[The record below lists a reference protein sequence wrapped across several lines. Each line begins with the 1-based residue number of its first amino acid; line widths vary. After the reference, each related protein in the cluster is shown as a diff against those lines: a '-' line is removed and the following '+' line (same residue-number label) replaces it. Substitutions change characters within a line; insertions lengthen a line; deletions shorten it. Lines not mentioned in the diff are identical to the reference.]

1 MYRSLATFLVALT
14 VVISVGVSHLF
25 ADERSEALDREATN
39 LYQQVFSPF
48 CPGRSLNDCPSS
60 KAGELK
66 DEMRA
71 ELEAGKSPEMILN
84 EVFQKYG
91 DQYRAVPQFS
101 GVGVLVW
108 LVPIGFVA
116 IGLAVA
122 VGVSISRKKT
132 APAATPPQKPALSA
146 DDERRIQEEL
156 SKLD

>member
-1 MYRSLATFLVALT
+1 MYRSVTNLLLALAATILIGAVP
-14 VVISVGVSHLF
+14 VH
-25 ADERSEALDREATN
+25 ADERSEALDRQATTI
-39 LYQQVFSPF
+39 YQQVFSPF

-71 ELEAGKSPEMILN
+71 ELEAGKSPEVILN

-132 APAATPPQKPALSA
+132 ASALVPSSKPALSA
-146 DDERRIQEEL
+146 DQERRIQEEL

>member
-1 MYRSLATFLVALT
+1 MYRSVITFLVAL
-14 VVISVGVSHLF
+14 VAAISVGAPQLL

-71 ELEAGKSPEMILN
+71 ELEAGKSPEVILN

-132 APAATPPQKPALSA
+132 ASAGVSSSKPALSA
-146 DDERRIQEEL
+146 DEERRIQEEL